1 MEKIPSW
8 IIPIP
13 LDDRCKFSVRVLTSW
28 ISLTLALGLIIFIA
42 GIPGGAASGTNL
54 TDSLLGLFVAFP
66 ILICLFGVIGIVFS
80 STRGEEPYYPGWYW
94 YLFPFVIWITVSWL
108 MFGFFIGLIGLLIG
122 APGVKLPDLPKPS
135 GRPSKDTIRRELN
148 NMKVEDLLKDFEKDL
163 EQLEQMDQ
171 QNKLNPKQKDVV
183 RKLRQFD
190 RSKYD
195 QRLRDMFEEDEL
207 EELILLIL
215 IFLGVEIR

>member
-1 MEKIPSW
+1 MEKIPIW

-28 ISLTLALGLIIFIA
+28 ISLSLALGLIIFIA
-42 GIPGGAASGTNL
+42 GIAGIQGGTASGTDL
-54 TDSLLGLFVAFP
+54 TDALVASFVAFP
-66 ILICLFGVIGIVFS
+66 SLIFLFGVIGVVFS

-135 GRPSKDTIRRELN
+135 GRPSKDSVGKKESHQFLDEHEKQIE
-148 NMKVEDLLKDFEKDL
+148 KVIQETRNKNDL
-163 EQLEQMDQ
+163 ESLSLRERI
-171 QNKLNPKQKDVV
+171 LT
-183 RKLRQFD
+183 KLRKNPD
-190 RSKYD
+190 A
-195 QRLRDMFEEDEL
+195 LL
-207 EELILLIL
+207 EEILTEEEMEELLEMIIEAL
-215 IFLGVEIR
+215 L